1 MKEDKVLVAIS
12 HNEDKVL
19 TLKNVTKDEY
29 DRLVKKEQELEH
41 NKEREQL
48 VKEKQFNIWKNDVD
62 YKLEKSEKK
71 DLILA
76 KSIYDNFV
84 DRGLLEND
92 DAFQQMWFDF
102 YFNDAKL
109 ELENA
114 PEEYKTILK
123 KVGELK

>member
-1 MKEDKVLVAIS
+1 MKEDKLLVAIS
-12 HNEDKVL
+12 TKGHKVAL
-19 TLKNVTKDEY
+19 LKNVTKNEY
-29 DRLVKKEQELEH
+29 NELLNEQEKEQR
-41 NKEREQL
+41 KE
-48 VKEKQFNIWKNDVD
+48 D
-62 YKLEKSEKK
+62 LEKNVVDEELTRHRKNI
-71 DLILA
+71 DALFVRDIILA

-114 PEEYKTILK
+114 PEEYKKILV
-123 KVGELK
+123 KVGNFYENI